1 MDQQNVFLKKTCIV
15 EVWMRNEKDWL
26 CSWDIGEICIIV
38 GEICLLVGETKS
50 LLLSV
55 SILEIRLERRELL
68 GENNIKSNIVNVCVI
83 IILICM
89 YKCYF
94 MF

>member
-1 MDQQNVFLKKTCIV
+1 
-15 EVWMRNEKDWL
+15 MRNENDCF
-26 CSWDIGEICIIV
+26 CSWDIGEICVIV

-68 GENNIKSNIVNVCVI
+68 GENNIKSNIVNVCVNND
-83 IILICM
+83 M
-89 YKCYF
+89 NKCYF
-94 MF
+94 IF

>member
-1 MDQQNVFLKKTCIV
+1 
-15 EVWMRNEKDWL
+15 MRNENDCF
-26 CSWDIGEICIIV
+26 CSWDIGEICVIV

-68 GENNIKSNIVNVCVI
+68 GENNIKSNIVNVYVNNFD
-83 IILICM
+83 M
-89 YKCYF
+89 NKCYF